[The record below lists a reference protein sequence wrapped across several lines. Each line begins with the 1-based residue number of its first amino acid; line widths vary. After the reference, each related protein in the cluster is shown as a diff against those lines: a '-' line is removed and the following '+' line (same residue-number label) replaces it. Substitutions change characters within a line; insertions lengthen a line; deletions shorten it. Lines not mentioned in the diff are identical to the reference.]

1 MKSVLFENQDL
12 GYKEFHQKLVP
23 NLDPDTIIGVRVPA
37 LRKIAKD
44 FSGTEK
50 RAEFLKTLPHKYYEE
65 NNLHAFFIEQ
75 IADFDRCIAEINRF
89 LTYIDNW
96 ATCDSMR
103 PKVFSKNKEKLLL
116 EIDKWLKSE
125 KTYTVRYGIEM
136 LMVHFLDEDFSEKHL
151 EKVASI
157 KSDEYYVNM
166 MLAWYFATAL
176 AKQWDKTVP
185 YLYEHKLH
193 PWVHNKTIQKAVES
207 YRISAEQKK
216 FLRNLR
222 RKV

>member
-1 MKSVLFENQDL
+1 MKSILFENQDL

-37 LRKIAKD
+37 LRKLAKD

-89 LTYIDNW
+89 LPYIDNW

-136 LMVHFLDEDFSEKHL
+136 LMVHF
-151 EKVASI
+151 
-157 KSDEYYVNM
+157 
-166 MLAWYFATAL
+166 
-176 AKQWDKTVP
+176 
-185 YLYEHKLH
+185 
-193 PWVHNKTIQKAVES
+193 
-207 YRISAEQKK
+207 
-216 FLRNLR
+216 
-222 RKV
+222 

>member
-37 LRKIAKD
+37 LRKLAKD

-222 RKV
+222 RKQ